1 MKRIIAISAV
11 LVCLGSTGARAEE
24 PSGIWRNTVLRET
37 AIRNS
42 LWLESSSAAGLA
54 FSPYKV
60 FNVLDLSYD
69 GGYGEFRKNG
79 TGKSST
85 VISLNTS
92 GAAYIGKFLT
102 TGGFSTG
109 TLANTTLSIM
119 CLTTNWRTICPTIL
133 LTTSPAD
140 GRNRNIS

>member
-11 LVCLGSTGARAEE
+11 LVCLGSTGALAEE

-69 GGYGEFRKNG
+69 GGYGEFRK
-79 TGKSST
+79 TGQEK
-85 VISLNTS
+85 
-92 GAAYIGKFLT
+92 AA
-102 TGGFSTG
+102 
-109 TLANTTLSIM
+109 
-119 CLTTNWRTICPTIL
+119 R
-133 LTTSPAD
+133 
-140 GRNRNIS
+140 